1 MEGGFGVI
9 DLTSYVRISFS
20 IFFFFF
26 FEILHNIIDD
36 KIVVADVSLL
46 GTTMVAAKSNML
58 SL

>member
-20 IFFFFF
+20 NFFFFF
-26 FEILHNIIDD
+26 FQILHNIIDD